1 MSLMDKMKAAAK
13 DAASA
18 AKKGA
23 AAAKD
28 KAGDALLR
36 RKADDAAQQIGY
48 LIYREKTQG
57 ATPGVGEIDRLV
69 EEIASL
75 EAKIAESPDMG
86 DESDE
91 ATGSAETAE
100 TSDSA

>member
-36 RKADDAAQQIGY
+36 RKADDAAQKIGY

-75 EAKIAESPDMG
+75 EAKIAESPDLS
-86 DESDE
+86 DESGDGMGAAE
-91 ATGSAETAE
+91 ATGTG
-100 TSDSA
+100 DSA